1 VWNEV
6 AKDNKCTRCGS
17 SNLNLVLGNGVTTS
31 DGYTCRGCGLYRP
44 IEKNNVLPEVRKAE
58 PDITL
63 TIEERAMVQLI
74 EIAEDPNN
82 EPLVRIE
89 ACKII
94 LGR

>member
-1 VWNEV
+1 MWNE
-6 AKDNKCTRCGS
+6 APKDNTCTRCGS
-17 SNLNLVLGNGVTTS
+17 SNLNLVLGNGITTS

-44 IEKNNVLPEVRKAE
+44 IERNNVLPEEREPE
-58 PDITL
+58 PDVAL

-74 EIAEDPNN
+74 GIAEDLSN